1 MLGPGTGCWKTT
13 IELPLRKAFSM
24 PPILDLMRFLASSIT
39 FMVHL
44 TNVCVFL
51 DNHPMG
57 SVEKTSVKSQ
67 SIGLPQ
73 GIEELDNKEISMDI
87 DEIQHH
93 R

>member
-1 MLGPGTGCWKTT
+1 
-13 IELPLRKAFSM
+13 
-24 PPILDLMRFLASSIT
+24 
-39 FMVHL
+39 MVHL

-51 DNHPMG
+51 DNHHMG